1 MHALSM
7 AKLGLATAPIQ
18 VGWLIIVVS
27 LQLITRF
34 PMKLNNINRTIRVF
48 PVIFVMFL
56 ELILK
61 QGLIEINPIIACI
74 CKIPSS
80 QQLLMLSL

>member
-1 MHALSM
+1 MHALAM
-7 AKLGLATAPIQ
+7 AKLGLDIAPIQ
-18 VGWLIIVVS
+18 VGWLIIVVY

-48 PVIFVMFL
+48 PVILMMGL
-56 ELILK
+56 ELI
-61 QGLIEINPIIACI
+61 QGIIEINPINACI

-80 QQLLMLSL
+80 QQL